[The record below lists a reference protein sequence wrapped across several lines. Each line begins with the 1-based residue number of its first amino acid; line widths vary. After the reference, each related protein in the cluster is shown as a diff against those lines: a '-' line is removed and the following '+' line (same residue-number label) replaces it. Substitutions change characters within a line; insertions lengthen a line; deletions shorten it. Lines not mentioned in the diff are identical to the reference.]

1 MVWTALL
8 LLSLLPQGDASDVR
22 GRMLSFSAPKRVFPT
37 GNSTARTWGGVYA
50 DAFYAIGRGALFG
63 VPGVT
68 AASAPNVTNNHAVL
82 STDGGQ
88 SWRQW
93 YPTSYV
99 NVATGY
105 PFTAVPN
112 ASNASGAGL
121 HDLGDACASTA
132 GTPQS
137 SFANNGSV
145 GSWGSEE
152 EGAQP
157 HHGSVPA
164 AVSFSA
170 LPIPLTC
177 VEGGPAADCFWLH
190 AGGTTALPE
199 ALGGGLLLT
208 NCVPWLHGKF
218 GATAAG
224 AGVFAWHS
232 ADGLRWTF
240 RGTVATAAEVPAS
253 GEGPN
258 ENDVSLLAD
267 GRTLLVVF
275 RVDDGVDGGA
285 VGAKNYLAA
294 TSTDGGRT
302 WSSATEMIDVNGR
315 GIGVARPRLL
325 LLGDGGGDAAA
336 AVADAA
342 AAAAAAAATTT
353 TTGGG
358 GGGGGGGAAAAVAAA
373 AGPLLLSGGR
383 LYTEHT
389 RDILLWVCWDGM
401 GTRWEPYS
409 ISYQHNQLVAP
420 AALRFSAAVNATT
433 GRATTSYTSLLRLD
447 GGRGA
452 CIVYNGETGIF
463 AMEISIVNVN
473 A

>member
-1 MVWTALL
+1 MARTVLLLLLLLL
-8 LLSLLPQGDASDVR
+8 LLSLLPPGDASDAN
-22 GRMLSFSAPKRVFPT
+22 GRVISFSAPKRVFPT
-37 GNSTARTWGGVYA
+37 GNTTARTYGGVYA

-68 AASAPNVTNNHAVL
+68 AASTPNVTNHAVL

-112 ASNASGAGL
+112 ASSGAGF
-121 HDLGDACASTA
+121 HDLGDACASTE

-137 SFANNGSV
+137 NFANNGSV

-152 EGAQP
+152 EGSQP
-157 HHGSVPA
+157 HHGWVPA

-170 LPIPLTC
+170 LPVPLTC
-177 VEGGPAADCFWLH
+177 LEGGPTADCFWLH
-190 AGGTTALPE
+190 AGGTAALPD

-218 GATAAG
+218 GATAPG

-240 RGTVATAAEVPAS
+240 RGTVATAADVPAS

-325 LLGDGGGDAAA
+325 LLGGGSGDAAA
-336 AVADAA
+336 ATGGNAA
-342 AAAAAAAATTT
+342 AAA
-353 TTGGG
+353 
-358 GGGGGGGAAAAVAAA
+358 AAA

-409 ISYQHNQLVAP
+409 ISYQHNRLVAQ

-463 AMEISIVNVN
+463 AMELSIVNVN
-473 A
+473 T